1 MPTRISSA
9 VMTWSFSLPGRFSV
23 SSPFE
28 VLHRAVGR
36 PAGGTLYLSGR
47 CTPLCYARNG
57 PFAYGRTA
65 RDRSELTWLTLIA
78 SRGRSHGSN
87 LQEVTHPML

>member
-36 PAGGTLYLSGR
+36 PAGGPYTSQ
-47 CTPLCYARNG
+47 ADVH
-57 PFAYGRTA
+57 PFVMR
-65 RDRSELTWLTLIA
+65 EM
-78 SRGRSHGSN
+78 GRS
-87 LQEVTHPML
+87 PMAARLAIDRN